1 MTFVEI
7 LIFIVGSAFGVLWF
21 GVIILPI
28 FYGLSRSLYLIAR
41 NTLKAKAV
49 LFYLGTLVFWTAIFT
64 GIAFVLAVF
73 LPSVANYLYNSPG
86 FYYGQWLGVI
96 GSLIRAFSKP
106 GREHLRDDFGA
117 AMAKYKKDSDEAMR
131 RKALETILKK
141 KNEVIDEALK
151 TMLVWYVFGKDT
163 MVMPEVEI
171 IKGLLEDIKVVGKR
185 ENIPEEWT
193 QELIGAFK
201 RKVEEYRSMDEK
213 HSTEM
218 IKLILKELKSK
229 REKVSE
235 ESR

>member
-7 LIFIVGSAFGVLWF
+7 LLFIVGGAFGAWWF

-28 FYGLSRSLYLIAR
+28 FYGLPRSLYWIAR
-41 NTLKAKAV
+41 KALKAKAV
-49 LFYLGTLVFWTAIFT
+49 LFYLGTFVFWTAIFT
-64 GIAFVLAVF
+64 GTAFVLAIF
-73 LPSVANYLYNSPG
+73 FPSFANYLYNSSG

-96 GSLIRAFSKP
+96 GSLIRAFPKS
-106 GREHLRDDFGA
+106 GRKHLRDDFWA
-117 AMAKYKKDSDEAMR
+117 AMAKYKKHSDEAMR
-131 RKALETILKK
+131 KKALETILKI
-141 KNEVIDEALK
+141 KNGEIDKAAK
-151 TMLVWYVFGKDT
+151 SMLVFYVIGKDT
-163 MVMPEVEI
+163 MVMPWDEI

-235 ESR
+235 